1 MAETKAAK
9 QARALRAKKQKILL
23 FPKIASVLNALVL
36 VACLL
41 PFVAIYNTDIQGTE
55 IKISGWN
62 ALFCG
67 LSGRYTTPGS
77 LYGNMDIF
85 NHFAP
90 DASHGIGLW
99 GMIAMLLLVVLLA
112 VTLAAVFGKQPVL
125 CVCALVLSLLGF
137 VALILAY
144 RSGLAVRQSN
154 ILVEYC
160 QSNPACS
167 VESYATIPAVLLLV
181 TAVFHLIATIK
192 FFQLK
197 K

>member
-41 PFVAIYNTDIQGTE
+41 SFVAIYNTDIQGTE
-55 IKISGWN
+55 IKVSGWN

-67 LSGRYTTPGS
+67 LTGSYTTPGS

-90 DASHGIGLW
+90 DASHAIGLW
-99 GMIAMLLLVVLLA
+99 GMIAMLLLVVLFA
-112 VTLAAVFGKQPVL
+112 VTLAAVFSKQPAL
-125 CVCALVLSLLGF
+125 CVCAFVLSLLGF
-137 VALILAY
+137 VALVLAY

-167 VESYATIPAVLLLV
+167 VESYATFPAVLLLV
-181 TAVFHLIATIK
+181 TSVFHLVGTIK

>member
-1 MAETKAAK
+1 MAETKSAK
-9 QARALRAKKQKILL
+9 QARILRAKKQKILL
-23 FPKIASVLNALVL
+23 FPKIAAALNALVL
-36 VACLL
+36 IACLL
-41 PFVAIYNTDIQGTE
+41 PFVGIYNTDIQGTE
-55 IKISGWN
+55 IKVNGWN

-67 LSGRYTTPGS
+67 LTGSYTSPGA
-77 LYGNMDIF
+77 LFGNMDIF

-90 DASHGIGLW
+90 EAGHAIGLW
-99 GMIAMLLLVVLLA
+99 GMISMLLLVVLFAL
-112 VTLAAVFGKQPVL
+112 TLAAIFSKQPVL
-125 CVCALVLSLLGF
+125 CVCAFAVSLLGF

-144 RSGLAVRQSN
+144 RSGLSVGASN

-181 TAVFHLIATIK
+181 TAVFHLIATIR